1 MGNEPLQ
8 AVVFDLDGVLV
19 ESEHLWEE
27 NWARFAERHGTPWT
41 ADDTASV
48 QGMSAPEW
56 ARYLWRHTGRPGTAE
71 ETEHDVVGGM
81 VADFENGRVDLLP
94 GAERLVSSISGRYPI
109 ALASSAPR
117 RLIDAVLRGHGLADR
132 FTTTVSSAEV
142 PRGKPHPDV
151 YAEAARRLGLS
162 GAQCAAV
169 EDSSNGIR
177 SAHAAGMTVVAL
189 PNPVY
194 PPASDALALT
204 TARAQDLGEV
214 GEHLL
219 KLLAPPPAE
228 GHSPGRGDGAH
239 PANGRP

>member
-1 MGNEPLQ
+1 MANEPLQ

-27 NWARFAERHGTPWT
+27 NWARFAERHATPWT
-41 ADDTASV
+41 AGDTASV

-56 ARYLWRHTGRPGTAE
+56 SQYLWRHTGRPGTAE
-71 ETEHDVVGGM
+71 ETEHAVVDAM
-81 VADFENGRVDLLP
+81 VSDFEKGKVALLP
-94 GAERLVSSISGRYPI
+94 GAERLVSVISGQYAI

-151 YAEAARRLGLS
+151 YAEAARRLGLT
-162 GAQCAAV
+162 GEQCAAV

-177 SAHAAGMTVVAL
+177 SAHAAGMSVIAL

-194 PPASDALALT
+194 PPASDALTLA
-204 TARAQDLGEV
+204 TASAADLGEV
-214 GEHLL
+214 TEQLL
-219 KLLAPPPAE
+219 KLLAPA
-228 GHSPGRGDGAH
+228 PGQGADGRA
-239 PANGRP
+239 